1 MRQILTFI
9 ILLVSLTSASA
20 QDEPIEPSSQLL
32 SGIHASVQLSDT
44 IQYSDTTEI
53 VAFSD
58 SRHDFQDVYDNDKH
72 KKHQLFHHNDT
83 IWKDYAMGTRVHLQR
98 LSDGD
103 TLVTSDKS
111 LIKPVVE
118 SLGVNFMVWGY
129 DRFLQK
135 EGWAAVN
142 AHTIHHNLKCKWILD
157 HDSYSGNQFSHPFH
171 GSMFYN
177 TARYHGHSYYSSAL
191 YPLIGSCVWEYFC
204 ETNEPSYNDF
214 LSTGIGGSAIGEM
227 TYRVSDIVFDNSKTG
242 VNRVVREIIGCFLN
256 PSRGFH
262 RLFSGEMWRVS
273 SSRGKRVSP
282 EPFSLDVG
290 LGTRHIKEMRHNH
303 RQKNIAYV
311 DFLMNYG
318 EHFDGKEHHKPFDYF
333 RLYAQLNL
341 SNDDPTF
348 SDIDIRGRIA
358 TKQFNTS
365 KDWKYDLG
373 LYQVFK
379 YVENYGENG
388 KSRRQMNAGD
398 FAFVNEACSFG
409 GGLYMEKVKRG
420 VSFSNDFMLD
430 AIAFGGNT
438 ADYFDKRTY
447 NYASGLSVKN
457 EIRFCVNNRMV
468 IGDDFYFA
476 RMYMFKGGKPDN
488 PMEYDNFAWGDKG
501 NCSIYQNK
509 AYIQFFLKHNLKLN
523 AEHKLFYRRSN
534 YAAFDNVHAKSYELK
549 LGIIYSI

>member
-53 VAFSD
+53 VAFRD

-177 TARYHGHSYYSSAL
+177 TARYHGHSY
-191 YPLIGSCVWEYFC
+191 
-204 ETNEPSYNDF
+204 
-214 LSTGIGGSAIGEM
+214 
-227 TYRVSDIVFDNSKTG
+227 
-242 VNRVVREIIGCFLN
+242 
-256 PSRGFH
+256 
-262 RLFSGEMWRVS
+262 
-273 SSRGKRVSP
+273 
-282 EPFSLDVG
+282 
-290 LGTRHIKEMRHNH
+290 
-303 RQKNIAYV
+303 
-311 DFLMNYG
+311 
-318 EHFDGKEHHKPFDYF
+318 
-333 RLYAQLNL
+333 
-341 SNDDPTF
+341 
-348 SDIDIRGRIA
+348 
-358 TKQFNTS
+358 
-365 KDWKYDLG
+365 
-373 LYQVFK
+373 
-379 YVENYGENG
+379 
-388 KSRRQMNAGD
+388 
-398 FAFVNEACSFG
+398 
-409 GGLYMEKVKRG
+409 
-420 VSFSNDFMLD
+420 
-430 AIAFGGNT
+430 
-438 ADYFDKRTY
+438 
-447 NYASGLSVKN
+447 
-457 EIRFCVNNRMV
+457 
-468 IGDDFYFA
+468 
-476 RMYMFKGGKPDN
+476 
-488 PMEYDNFAWGDKG
+488 
-501 NCSIYQNK
+501 
-509 AYIQFFLKHNLKLN
+509 
-523 AEHKLFYRRSN
+523 
-534 YAAFDNVHAKSYELK
+534 
-549 LGIIYSI
+549 